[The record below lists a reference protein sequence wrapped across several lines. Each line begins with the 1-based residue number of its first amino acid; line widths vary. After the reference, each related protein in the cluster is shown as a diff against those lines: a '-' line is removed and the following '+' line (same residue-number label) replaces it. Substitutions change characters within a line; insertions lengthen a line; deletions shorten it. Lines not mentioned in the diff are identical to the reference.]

1 MQAAF
6 SAPRVNNLDHE
17 RYMESLIVAPALSVL
32 VWPLLIAAVLVG
44 WYAGRRQTARRA
56 TRGEAAPAPTAMQSV
71 AHRPGPIAA
80 SEGLAP
86 RPAEIWP
93 REWDGG
99 PLRPN
104 WSRAVPWYART
115 PEPPRVRPKEGA
127 SGALQDKHRI
137 LEEG

>member
-1 MQAAF
+1 MLTQAA
-6 SAPRVNNLDHE
+6 SSEPCVNRIDCEGN
-17 RYMESLIVAPALSVL
+17 MESLIVALAVFLL
-32 VWPLLIAAVLVG
+32 PLLIVAALLG
-44 WYAGRRQTARRA
+44 WYAGRRQTIKRA
-56 TRGEAAPAPTAMQSV
+56 GRTEAAQAPTAVQST

-80 SEGLAP
+80 SEELAP
-86 RPAEIWP
+86 RSAEIWP

-115 PEPPRVRPKEGA
+115 PEPPRVRAKKGA
-127 SGALQDKHRI
+127 SGALPHKHRI